1 MKPRQ
6 NQPVKSPRGRF
17 CAPQAERLAT
27 TFGQGKRTTR
37 FPMSLPPGVLVRLLA
52 RQNQIARAKIKKTI
66 GFGQFLACPLS
77 EQFRSSSFG
86 SNGR

>member
-52 RQNQIARAKIKKTI
+52 RQNQIARAKIKGLI
-66 GFGQFLACPLS
+66 SPGHFSMPLPDTK
-77 EQFRSSSFG
+77 FRSSSFG
-86 SNGR
+86 LNN